1 MKRAS
6 SRWQAGPTESAVIL
20 DSALPTTDTISGNWR
35 ITRAG
40 FDKLFH
46 ACAAE
51 AACNRAHSR
60 LMETFTGLV
69 NKLEA
74 EPRTTTVSDPATGI
88 DVKVV
93 RRPGSAHWTL
103 IVHCG

>member
-51 AACNRAHSR
+51 AACNAAHPH
-60 LMETFTGLV
+60 LEQTFTRLV

-74 EPRTTTVSDPATGI
+74 APLTTTISDPATGK